1 MRAYDRQAGG
11 FCSSWHDLP
20 DQTTAREAR
29 RSHPDILLFANGE
42 VGIQVYNFWCS
53 VHGCGV
59 PCDLKKTQIF
69 QSKLHISIIFFVLHK
84 RPYNFLSSLLKAAA
98 ATVPPTVLW
107 PLLTHLA
114 TQCCT
119 MLLTEV
125 ISHFTQENEKNQ
137 GKTFTH
143 WAILCLQGKHVVPGM
158 RSLLQSDQRGKLT
171 WGALF

>member
-1 MRAYDRQAGG
+1 MRAYDRQAEG

-84 RPYNFLSSLLKAAA
+84 RPYNFLSSLLKASSSDF
-98 ATVPPTVLW
+98 PSHCVLEG
-107 PLLTHLA
+107 PLLTRLA

-125 ISHFTQENEKNQ
+125 ISHFTQE
-137 GKTFTH
+137 
-143 WAILCLQGKHVVPGM
+143 
-158 RSLLQSDQRGKLT
+158 
-171 WGALF
+171 

>member
-11 FCSSWHDLP
+11 FCSSRHDLP

-98 ATVPPTVLW
+98 ATFPP
-107 PLLTHLA
+107 
-114 TQCCT
+114 
-119 MLLTEV
+119 
-125 ISHFTQENEKNQ
+125 
-137 GKTFTH
+137 
-143 WAILCLQGKHVVPGM
+143 LC
-158 RSLLQSDQRGKLT
+158 SDLCSLT
-171 WGALF
+171 WPGNAVPCCLRRSSLISRRKRKESSQNIHPLGYFMSSRETCCAWHEKSTSK